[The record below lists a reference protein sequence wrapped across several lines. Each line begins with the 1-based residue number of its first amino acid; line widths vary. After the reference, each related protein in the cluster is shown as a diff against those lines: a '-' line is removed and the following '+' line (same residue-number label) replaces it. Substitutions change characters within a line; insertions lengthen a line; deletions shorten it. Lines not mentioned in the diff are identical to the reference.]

1 MKKWFVVLIMFFLA
15 GSSAYAIEAS
25 DLKIGIVNMN
35 KVINMSNEGK
45 RKKKM
50 LEAQARQTQKL
61 LKMKEDELRA
71 LEKDLKD
78 NIMLN
83 AETKAQ
89 KQSELNKKTQEFR
102 QEVNQ
107 AQKSFRQDEARHTA
121 NIFKDLVVVVKKVAT
136 DEKFDL
142 VLEFNITQSIL
153 YTKYNLVDITD
164 KVTAEY
170 DKIQSLK

>member
-1 MKKWFVVLIMFFLA
+1 MKKWLVVLIMFFLV
-15 GSSAYAIEAS
+15 GSCAYAIEAS

-61 LKMKEDELRA
+61 LKMKEEELRA
-71 LEKDLKD
+71 MEKDLKD

-83 AETKAQ
+83 AAAKAQ
-89 KQSELNKKTQEFR
+89 KQSELNKKRQEFR
-102 QEVNQ
+102 QDVNK
-107 AQKSFRQDEARHTA
+107 AQKSFRQDEARHTS
-121 NIFKDLVVVVKKVAT
+121 NIFKDLVVVVKKIAT

-153 YTKYNLVDITD
+153 YTKYNLVDITE

-170 DKIQSLK
+170 NKIQSLK

>member
-1 MKKWFVVLIMFFLA
+1 MKKWFLLLIVCFLI
-15 GSSAYAIEAS
+15 GSNSYAIEGS
-25 DLKIGIVNMN
+25 DLKIGIVKMN
-35 KVINMSNEGK
+35 NVINLSNEGK

-61 LKMKEDELRA
+61 LKMKEDELRTM
-71 LEKDLKD
+71 EKNLKD

-83 AETKAQ
+83 AEAKAQ
-89 KQSELNKKTQEFR
+89 KQAELNRKRQEFR
-102 QEVNQ
+102 QEVSK

-121 NIFKDLVVVVKKVAT
+121 NIFKDLVVVVKKIAT
-136 DEKFDL
+136 EEKFDL
-142 VLEFNITQSIL
+142 VLEFNLTQSVL

-170 DKIQSLK
+170 NKIQSLK